1 MSQISGGLFWVIVV
15 AVVALGLVDLA
26 RRHRRRL
33 RLTSNKVKVA
43 VTGSVRR
50 GENVPLAITIQDGAH
65 TGLRLRVGIV
75 CVERYDVQETTDVDA
90 GETTTQQTRRVT
102 RESVAHE
109 EWREVSAS
117 EAMGGIAFTV
127 PADAPFSYTGSCL
140 SFVWNAD
147 ACEVAK
153 LRPDAVATSTFTVR
167 P

>member
-1 MSQISGGLFWVIVV
+1 MSQIPGGLFWVIVV
-15 AVVALGLVDLA
+15 AVAALVLVNLA

-33 RLTSNKVKVA
+33 RLSSNKVKVA
-43 VTGSVRR
+43 VTGPVRR
-50 GENVPLAITIQDGAH
+50 GENVPLAITIRDGAN

-75 CVERYDVQETTDVDA
+75 CVERYDVEESTTDN
-90 GETTTQQTRRVT
+90 ETHRVT
-102 RESVAHE
+102 REAIAHE

-117 EAMGGIAFTV
+117 EAMSGLAFTV
-127 PADAPFSYTGSCL
+127 PADAPYSYTGSCL
-140 SFVWNAD
+140 SFAWNAD